1 MKKLF
6 AALIVAAC
14 AFQVDGHR
22 VPSGH
27 PQADTAAPPYNNP
40 QVDRL
45 KPSYHTVR
53 AYVGEV
59 DTEEWY
65 GYCGDFI
72 GNAVYGFEILDEF
85 NVGDNV
91 RVVVCDNATP
101 LIRYDDYVVQ
111 VHYGW

>member
-1 MKKLF
+1 MKRI
-6 AALIVAAC
+6 AIAIALLLAGC
-14 AFQVDGHR
+14 AR
-22 VPSGH
+22 TSPA
-27 PQADTAAPPYNNP
+27 PQADTPY
-40 QVDRL
+40 QL

-59 DTEEWY
+59 DTDEWY

>member
-1 MKKLF
+1 MKRIAIAIALLLVGCARTS
-6 AALIVAAC
+6 AA
-14 AFQVDGHR
+14 
-22 VPSGH
+22 
-27 PQADTAAPPYNNP
+27 P
-40 QVDRL
+40 QVDTTYQP

-53 AYVGEV
+53 AYVSEV
-59 DTEEWY
+59 DTDEWY